1 MRKQN
6 SEFKTAFT
14 SEAECDLKNTDYFG
28 FVELDEFACYVIADG
43 IDDQTDAVSA
53 RLAVSAAVSA
63 FSEAP
68 SMSKRTMRAC
78 LRAANKALLEAKS
91 KMKLK
96 ASVLIVLTNYTV
108 SAFSEAPSMSKRTM
122 RACLRAANKA
132 LLEAKSKMK
141 LKASVLIVLTNYTKL
156 RYGQA
161 GNIRFRL
168 YRNGFVK
175 IQSTDQSLTADLVK
189 KEKVTSDK
197 VALHEERNN
206 LYAYL
211 GQSREFHP
219 FISKK
224 IKLTDADAIALYTRG
239 VWQHIDEGELKDAF
253 GEAYLGQSREFHPFI
268 SKKIKLTDA
277 DAIALYTR
285 GVWQHI
291 DEGELKDAF
300 GEATT
305 EPQELV
311 NNVEDLLLSRQ
322 PKQLGKYTF
331 VTIFINKVFK
341 DPNKKRRIATTEP
354 QELVNNVE
362 DLLLSRQPKQLGK
375 YTFVTI
381 FINKV
386 FKDPNKKRRI
396 RRILMIVIPVLVML
410 TILSVVLF
418 VQYRKKQE
426 KRAQMETGYTDT
438 IEYIQ
443 SDNYIRAQECCKDAL
458 ELADQ
463 LKDSKMQKELG
474 NYQKLIEAVLAAE
487 DYLDNKKYTDAQNA
501 YGEAANR
508 SKYVDN
514 VGIDYIEDRQE
525 LTADYIAV
533 YDLINLG
540 DTLVLNLQPDK
551 AEEKYMEAKILAGEI
566 YFDEGRQAAIDALE
580 KLYADQ
586 KEEKEAENEE
596 LKEALAKQETAANY
610 MAQGNE
616 AFAEGDYESAKV
628 YYSSARQSYSDMG
641 DETQGAAAQ
650 EKLEITE
657 NKISQREAQKQE
669 AENYVQQAENS
680 AAAGDY
686 LSAKKYYL
694 LAKDVY
700 ASLKMEDKVE
710 EITRKMD
717 EVGIQEQQ
725 AQAAATVAEESSASQ
740 SETVAE
746 VQESSKPQ
754 QETKPEKI
762 GPGIGNGN
770 VSENAG

>member
-43 IDDQTDAVSA
+43 IDDQTDAISA
-53 RLAVSAAVSA
+53 RLAVSAA
-63 FSEAP
+63 
-68 SMSKRTMRAC
+68 
-78 LRAANKALLEAKS
+78 
-91 KMKLK
+91 
-96 ASVLIVLTNYTV
+96 V

-175 IQSTDQSLTADLVK
+175 VQSTDQSLTAELVK
-189 KEKVTSDK
+189 KEKVASDK

-206 LYAYL
+206 LY
-211 GQSREFHP
+211 
-219 FISKK
+219 
-224 IKLTDADAIALYTRG
+224 
-239 VWQHIDEGELKDAF
+239 
-253 GEAYLGQSREFHPFI
+253 AYLGQSREFHPFI

-341 DPNKKRRIATTEP
+341 DPNKKRRI
-354 QELVNNVE
+354 
-362 DLLLSRQPKQLGK
+362 
-375 YTFVTI
+375 
-381 FINKV
+381 
-386 FKDPNKKRRI
+386 

-410 TILSVVLF
+410 TILSVILF

-474 NYQKLIEAVLAAE
+474 NYQKLIEAVLTAE

-566 YFDEGRQAAIDALE
+566 YFDEGRPAAIDALE

-596 LKEALAKQETAANY
+596 LKEELAKQETAANY

>member
-43 IDDQTDAVSA
+43 IDDQTDAISA
-53 RLAVSAAVSA
+53 RLAVSAA
-63 FSEAP
+63 
-68 SMSKRTMRAC
+68 
-78 LRAANKALLEAKS
+78 
-91 KMKLK
+91 
-96 ASVLIVLTNYTV
+96 V

-175 IQSTDQSLTADLVK
+175 VQSIDQSLTADLVK
-189 KEKVTSDK
+189 KEQIASDK
-197 VALHEERNN
+197 VSFHEERNN

-224 IKLTDADAIALYTRG
+224 IKLTDADAVAFYTKG
-239 VWQHIDEGELKDAF
+239 IWEHIDEGELSDAF
-253 GEAYLGQSREFHPFI
+253 GEA
-268 SKKIKLTDA
+268 A
-277 DAIALYTR
+277 
-285 GVWQHI
+285 
-291 DEGELKDAF
+291 
-300 GEATT
+300 T

-311 NNVEDLLLSRQ
+311 DNVEDLLLSRQ
-322 PKQLGKYTF
+322 PEHLGKYTF
-331 VTIFINKVFK
+331 VTIFINK
-341 DPNKKRRIATTEP
+341 
-354 QELVNNVE
+354 
-362 DLLLSRQPKQLGK
+362 
-375 YTFVTI
+375 I
-381 FINKV
+381 FQ
-386 FKDPNKKRRI
+386 DPNKKRRI
-396 RRILMIVIPVLVML
+396 RRILMTVIPILVML
-410 TILSVVLF
+410 TILSVILF
-418 VQYRKKQE
+418 VRYKQKQE

-443 SDNYIRAQECCKDAL
+443 SDNYIRAQECCKDVL
-458 ELADQ
+458 KLADQ
-463 LKDSKMQKELG
+463 LKDSKMKKELG
-474 NYQKLIEAVLAAE
+474 NYQKLIEAVLTAE

-551 AEEKYMEAKILAGEI
+551 AEEKYIEAKILAGEI
-566 YFDEGRQAAIDALE
+566 YFDEGRKAAIDALE

-586 KEEKEAENEE
+586 KEEKEAENEK
-596 LKEALAKQETAANY
+596 LKEELAKQETAANY

-616 AFAEGDYESAKV
+616 AFAKGDYESAKV
-628 YYSSARQSYSDMG
+628 YYSSAKQSYSDMG
-641 DETQGAAAQ
+641 DETQGAAAG
-650 EKLEITE
+650 EKLKITE
-657 NKISQREAQKQE
+657 NKISQRDTQKQE
-669 AENYVQQAENS
+669 AENYVQQAENA

-710 EITRKMD
+710 EIARKMD
-717 EVGIQEQQ
+717 EVGIREQ
-725 AQAAATVAEESSASQ
+725 QAAAT
-740 SETVAE
+740 
-746 VQESSKPQ
+746 
-754 QETKPEKI
+754 
-762 GPGIGNGN
+762 
-770 VSENAG
+770 AG

>member
-43 IDDQTDAVSA
+43 IDDQMDAMSA
-53 RLAVSAAVSA
+53 RLAVSAAVST

-68 SMSKRTMRAC
+68 SMSRKTMRAC
-78 LRAANKALLEAKS
+78 LRAANKVLLETKS

-96 ASVLIVLTNYTV
+96 ASILIL
-108 SAFSEAPSMSKRTM
+108 
-122 RACLRAANKA
+122 
-132 LLEAKSKMK
+132 
-141 LKASVLIVLTNYTKL
+141 LTNYTKL

-161 GNIRFRL
+161 GNVRFRL

-175 IQSTDQSLTADLVK
+175 VQSTDQSLTADLVK
-189 KEKVTSDK
+189 KEQVAPDK
-197 VALHEERNN
+197 VARHEERNN

-224 IKLTDADAIALYTRG
+224 IKLTDADAVALYTRG
-239 VWQHIDEGELKDAF
+239 VWQHVDEGELKDVF
-253 GEAYLGQSREFHPFI
+253 GEAS
-268 SKKIKLTDA
+268 
-277 DAIALYTR
+277 
-285 GVWQHI
+285 
-291 DEGELKDAF
+291 
-300 GEATT
+300 T

-322 PKQLGKYTF
+322 PEHLGKYTF
-331 VTIFINKVFK
+331 VALFINK
-341 DPNKKRRIATTEP
+341 I
-354 QELVNNVE
+354 
-362 DLLLSRQPKQLGK
+362 
-375 YTFVTI
+375 
-381 FINKV
+381 

-396 RRILMIVIPVLVML
+396 RRILMTVIPVFVMV
-410 TILSVVLF
+410 TILSVILF
-418 VQYRKKQE
+418 VQYNRKQE

-443 SDNYIRAQECCKDAL
+443 SDNYIRAQERCKDAL
-458 ELADQ
+458 ALANE
-463 LKDSKMQKELG
+463 LKDSRMQKELG
-474 NYQKLIEAVLAAE
+474 NYQKLIEAVLTAE
-487 DYLDNKKYTDAQNA
+487 DYLDKKKYTDAQNA
-501 YGEAANR
+501 YGEAAKR

-514 VGIDYIEDRQE
+514 VGMDYIDDRLE
-525 LTADYIAV
+525 LTADYIEV

-551 AEEKYMEAKILAGEI
+551 AEEKYLEAKILAGGI

-586 KEEKEAENEE
+586 KEEKETENEE
-596 LKEALAKQETAANY
+596 LKDGLVKQETAANY

-616 AFAEGDYESAKV
+616 AFAQGDYESAKV
-628 YYSSARQSYSDMG
+628 YYSSAQQTYSDMG
-641 DETQGAAAQ
+641 DEVQRTAAQ

-657 NKISQREAQKQE
+657 NKISQRDTQKQE
-669 AENYVQQAENS
+669 AENYVQQAQN
-680 AAAGDY
+680 AAVAGDY

-725 AQAAATVAEESSASQ
+725 EDATVAEETSVAQ

-746 VQESSKPQ
+746 VQESSESQP
-754 QETKPEKI
+754 ETVPEKI
-762 GPGIGNGN
+762 GSEIDNGSVSGN
-770 VSENAG
+770 VG

>member
-1 MRKQN
+1 MIMRKQN

-43 IDDQTDAVSA
+43 IDDQTDAISA
-53 RLAVSAAVSA
+53 RLAVAAAVSA

-68 SMSKRTMRAC
+68 SMSKRTMRVC
-78 LRAANKALLEAKS
+78 LRAANKALLETKS
-91 KMKLK
+91 
-96 ASVLIVLTNYTV
+96 
-108 SAFSEAPSMSKRTM
+108 R
-122 RACLRAANKA
+122 
-132 LLEAKSKMK
+132 MK

-175 IQSTDQSLTADLVK
+175 MQSTDQSLTADLVK
-189 KEKVTSDK
+189 KERVASDK

-211 GQSREFHP
+211 GQTREFHP

-239 VWQHIDEGELKDAF
+239 VWQNIDEGELGDAF
-253 GEAYLGQSREFHPFI
+253 GEA
-268 SKKIKLTDA
+268 A
-277 DAIALYTR
+277 
-285 GVWQHI
+285 
-291 DEGELKDAF
+291 
-300 GEATT
+300 
-305 EPQELV
+305 
-311 NNVEDLLLSRQ
+311 
-322 PKQLGKYTF
+322 
-331 VTIFINKVFK
+331 
-341 DPNKKRRIATTEP
+341 TEP

-396 RRILMIVIPVLVML
+396 RRILMIAIPILVML
-410 TILSVVLF
+410 TILSVTLF
-418 VQYRKKQE
+418 VRYKQKQE
-426 KRAQMETGYTDT
+426 KRTQMETAYTDT

-458 ELADQ
+458 ELADR

-487 DYLDNKKYTDAQNA
+487 DYLDHKKYTDAQNA
-501 YGEAANR
+501 YGEAVNR

-533 YDLINLG
+533 YDLMNLG

-596 LKEALAKQETAANY
+596 IKEELAKQETAANY
-610 MAQGNE
+610 MAKGNE

-628 YYSSARQSYSDMG
+628 YYSSARQAYSDMG
-641 DETQGAAAQ
+641 DETQGAAAR

-657 NKISQREAQKQE
+657 NKISQRDAQGQE
-669 AENYVQQAENS
+669 AENYIQQAENA

-700 ASLKMEDKVE
+700 ASLKMEDKIE

-717 EVGIQEQQ
+717 EVGIREQQ
-725 AQAAATVAEESSASQ
+725 AAAA
-740 SETVAE
+740 
-746 VQESSKPQ
+746 
-754 QETKPEKI
+754 
-762 GPGIGNGN
+762 
-770 VSENAG
+770 AG

>member
-43 IDDQTDAVSA
+43 IDDQTDAISA
-53 RLAVSAAVSA
+53 RLAVSAA
-63 FSEAP
+63 
-68 SMSKRTMRAC
+68 
-78 LRAANKALLEAKS
+78 
-91 KMKLK
+91 
-96 ASVLIVLTNYTV
+96 V

-175 IQSTDQSLTADLVK
+175 VQSIDQSLTADLVK
-189 KEKVTSDK
+189 KEQIASDK
-197 VALHEERNN
+197 VSLHEERNN

-224 IKLTDADAIALYTRG
+224 IKLTDADAVAFYTKG
-239 VWQHIDEGELKDAF
+239 IWEHIDEGELSDAF
-253 GEAYLGQSREFHPFI
+253 GEA
-268 SKKIKLTDA
+268 A
-277 DAIALYTR
+277 
-285 GVWQHI
+285 
-291 DEGELKDAF
+291 
-300 GEATT
+300 T

-311 NNVEDLLLSRQ
+311 DNVEDLLLSRQ
-322 PKQLGKYTF
+322 PEHLGKYTF
-331 VTIFINKVFK
+331 VTIFINK
-341 DPNKKRRIATTEP
+341 
-354 QELVNNVE
+354 
-362 DLLLSRQPKQLGK
+362 
-375 YTFVTI
+375 I
-381 FINKV
+381 FQ
-386 FKDPNKKRRI
+386 DPNKKRRI
-396 RRILMIVIPVLVML
+396 RRILMTVIPILVML
-410 TILSVVLF
+410 TILSVILF
-418 VQYRKKQE
+418 VRYKQKQE

-443 SDNYIRAQECCKDAL
+443 SDNYIRAQECCKDVL
-458 ELADQ
+458 KLADQ
-463 LKDSKMQKELG
+463 LKDSKMKKELG
-474 NYQKLIEAVLAAE
+474 NYQKLIEAVLTAE

-551 AEEKYMEAKILAGEI
+551 AEEKYIEAKILAGEI
-566 YFDEGRQAAIDALE
+566 YFDEGRKAAIDALE

-586 KEEKEAENEE
+586 KEEKEAENEK
-596 LKEALAKQETAANY
+596 LKEELAKQETAANY

-616 AFAEGDYESAKV
+616 AFAKGDYESAKV
-628 YYSSARQSYSDMG
+628 YYSSAKQSYSDMG
-641 DETQGAAAQ
+641 DETQGAAAG
-650 EKLEITE
+650 EKLKITE
-657 NKISQREAQKQE
+657 NKISQRDTQKQE
-669 AENYVQQAENS
+669 AENYVQQAENA

-710 EITRKMD
+710 EIARKMD
-717 EVGIQEQQ
+717 EVGIREQQ
-725 AQAAATVAEESSASQ
+725 AAVT
-740 SETVAE
+740 
-746 VQESSKPQ
+746 
-754 QETKPEKI
+754 
-762 GPGIGNGN
+762 
-770 VSENAG
+770 AG

>member
-43 IDDQTDAVSA
+43 IDDQTDAISA
-53 RLAVSAAVSA
+53 RLAVSAA
-63 FSEAP
+63 
-68 SMSKRTMRAC
+68 
-78 LRAANKALLEAKS
+78 
-91 KMKLK
+91 
-96 ASVLIVLTNYTV
+96 V

-175 IQSTDQSLTADLVK
+175 VQSIDQSLTADLVK
-189 KEKVTSDK
+189 KEQIASDK
-197 VALHEERNN
+197 VSLHEERNN

-224 IKLTDADAIALYTRG
+224 IKLTDADAVAFYTKG
-239 VWQHIDEGELKDAF
+239 IWEHIDEGELSDAF
-253 GEAYLGQSREFHPFI
+253 GEA
-268 SKKIKLTDA
+268 A
-277 DAIALYTR
+277 
-285 GVWQHI
+285 
-291 DEGELKDAF
+291 
-300 GEATT
+300 T

-311 NNVEDLLLSRQ
+311 DNVEDLLLSRQ
-322 PKQLGKYTF
+322 PEHLGKYTF
-331 VTIFINKVFK
+331 VTIFINK
-341 DPNKKRRIATTEP
+341 
-354 QELVNNVE
+354 
-362 DLLLSRQPKQLGK
+362 
-375 YTFVTI
+375 I
-381 FINKV
+381 FQ
-386 FKDPNKKRRI
+386 DPNKKRRI
-396 RRILMIVIPVLVML
+396 RRILMTVIPILVML
-410 TILSVVLF
+410 TILSVILF
-418 VQYRKKQE
+418 VRYKQKQE

-458 ELADQ
+458 KLADQ
-463 LKDSKMQKELG
+463 LKDSKMKKELG
-474 NYQKLIEAVLAAE
+474 NYQKLIEAVLTAE

-551 AEEKYMEAKILAGEI
+551 AEEKYIEAKILAGEI
-566 YFDEGRQAAIDALE
+566 YFDEGRKAAIDVLE

-586 KEEKEAENEE
+586 KEEKEAENEK
-596 LKEALAKQETAANY
+596 LKEEFAKQETAANY

-616 AFAEGDYESAKV
+616 AFAQGDYESAKV
-628 YYSSARQSYSDMG
+628 YYSSAQQSYSDMG
-641 DETQGAAAQ
+641 DETQSAAAG
-650 EKLEITE
+650 EKLKIAE
-657 NKISQREAQKQE
+657 NKISQRDTQKQE
-669 AENYVQQAENS
+669 AENYVQQAENA

-710 EITRKMD
+710 EIARKMD
-717 EVGIQEQQ
+717 ELGIREQ
-725 AQAAATVAEESSASQ
+725 QAAAT
-740 SETVAE
+740 
-746 VQESSKPQ
+746 
-754 QETKPEKI
+754 
-762 GPGIGNGN
+762 
-770 VSENAG
+770 AG

>member
-43 IDDQTDAVSA
+43 IDDQTDAISA
-53 RLAVSAAVSA
+53 RLAVSAA
-63 FSEAP
+63 
-68 SMSKRTMRAC
+68 
-78 LRAANKALLEAKS
+78 
-91 KMKLK
+91 
-96 ASVLIVLTNYTV
+96 V

-175 IQSTDQSLTADLVK
+175 VQSTDQSLTAELVK
-189 KEKVTSDK
+189 KEKVASDK

-253 GEAYLGQSREFHPFI
+253 GE
-268 SKKIKLTDA
+268 
-277 DAIALYTR
+277 
-285 GVWQHI
+285 
-291 DEGELKDAF
+291 
-300 GEATT
+300 
-305 EPQELV
+305 
-311 NNVEDLLLSRQ
+311 
-322 PKQLGKYTF
+322 
-331 VTIFINKVFK
+331 
-341 DPNKKRRIATTEP
+341 ATTEP

-474 NYQKLIEAVLAAE
+474 NYQKLIEAVLTAE

-596 LKEALAKQETAANY
+596 LKEELAKQETAANY

-616 AFAEGDYESAKV
+616 AFAQGDYESAKV
-628 YYSSARQSYSDMG
+628 YYSSAQQSYSDMG
-641 DETQGAAAQ
+641 DETQGAVAK

-657 NKISQREAQKQE
+657 NKISQRDAQKQE

-725 AQAAATVAEESSASQ
+725 AQAAATVADESSASQ
-740 SETVAE
+740 SETVAQ
-746 VQESSKPQ
+746 VQESRKSQP
-754 QETKPEKI
+754 ETKPEKI
-762 GPGIGNGN
+762 GPGIDNGS

>member
-43 IDDQTDAVSA
+43 IDDQTDAISA
-53 RLAVSAAVSA
+53 RLAVSAA
-63 FSEAP
+63 
-68 SMSKRTMRAC
+68 
-78 LRAANKALLEAKS
+78 
-91 KMKLK
+91 
-96 ASVLIVLTNYTV
+96 V

-175 IQSTDQSLTADLVK
+175 VQSTDQSLTAELVK
-189 KEKVTSDK
+189 KEKVASDK

-206 LYAYL
+206 LY
-211 GQSREFHP
+211 
-219 FISKK
+219 
-224 IKLTDADAIALYTRG
+224 
-239 VWQHIDEGELKDAF
+239 
-253 GEAYLGQSREFHPFI
+253 AYLGQSREFHPFI

-341 DPNKKRRIATTEP
+341 DPNKKRRI
-354 QELVNNVE
+354 
-362 DLLLSRQPKQLGK
+362 
-375 YTFVTI
+375 
-381 FINKV
+381 
-386 FKDPNKKRRI
+386 

-410 TILSVVLF
+410 TILSVILF

-596 LKEALAKQETAANY
+596 LKEELAKQETAANY

-628 YYSSARQSYSDMG
+628 YYSSAQQSYSDMG

-770 VSENAG
+770 VSENVG